1 MKMLTEHTSHTSI
14 INFTTCFKIFHYPFI
29 LLQKNLDMKILISCL
44 SKSWGGMEMFAVQS
58 AQQLLKYNFDVHFF
72 CIKDSKIDLN
82 SEFLPSEKKLRVK
95 SNAYLNFA
103 NIIRL
108 RKYIVQNNIDLI
120 HTQFSRDLWI
130 ISPAL
135 FLIKTHIPLVFTKQ
149 LGSFIIK
156 KDPLHR
162 WLYKRVDKAIAISSI
177 IKKNLI
183 ETTPLNEE
191 KIVVIPNVVDL
202 ERFNPENFNKKRLR
216 KSFCIDENFLVFTNV
231 ARLSPGKG
239 QDIILKAILLI
250 KEQLNDTL
258 FVFIGEAEEREKFY
272 ENNLKNF
279 VRENNLEHLV
289 KFYSF
294 RKDIPE
300 ILAASDVFL
309 FPSYAEAFGI
319 SLIEAMAMGL
329 PNIVCKADGVIDIII
344 ENETSLTFERN
355 DIQTLSENILK
366 LKNDAELRMKLGSN
380 SIQRAKEFSFEKY
393 NHRIMKLYSELLKN

>member
-1 MKMLTEHTSHTSI
+1 M
-14 INFTTCFKIFHYPFI
+14 P
-29 LLQKNLDMKILISCL
+29 QKESYMKILISCL

-58 AQQLLKYNFDVHFF
+58 AQKLISNNCELYIF
-72 CIKDSKIDLN
+72 CIENSKIDLN
-82 SEFLPSEKKLRVK
+82 SNFIPEEKKLRVK
-95 SNAYLNFA
+95 SNFYLNIF
-103 NIIRL
+103 NIWRL
-108 RKYIVQNNIDLI
+108 KKFLETNEIEII
-120 HTQFSRDLWI
+120 HTQFSKDLWTI
-130 ISPAL
+130 TPAL
-135 FLIKTHIPLVFTKQ
+135 NLIKKHIPLVFTKQ

-156 KDPLHR
+156 KDFFHR
-162 WLYKRVDKAIAISSI
+162 WIYKRVDKAIAISRI
-177 IKKNLI
+177 IKQNLI

-202 ERFNPENFNKKRLR
+202 ERFNPENFDRKKIRTT
-216 KSFCIDENFLVFTNV
+216 FGFDENVLVFTNV

-239 QDIILKAILLI
+239 QDIILKAISLI
-250 KEQLNDTL
+250 KEQLKDTL

-279 VRENNLEHLV
+279 VRENNLEQLV
-289 KFYSF
+289 KFYGF

-355 DIQTLSENILK
+355 DVQRLSENILK
-366 LKNDAELRMKLGSN
+366 LKNDAELRMKLSSN
-380 SIQRAKEFSFEKY
+380 SIKRAKEFSFEKY

>member
-1 MKMLTEHTSHTSI
+1 M
-14 INFTTCFKIFHYPFI
+14 P
-29 LLQKNLDMKILISCL
+29 QKETYMKILISCL

-58 AQQLLKYNFDVHFF
+58 AQKLISNNCELYIF
-72 CIKDSKIDLN
+72 CIENSKIDLN
-82 SEFLPSEKKLRVK
+82 SNFIPEEKKLRVK
-95 SNAYLNFA
+95 SNFYLNIF
-103 NIIRL
+103 NIWRL
-108 RKYIVQNNIDLI
+108 KKFLETNEIEII
-120 HTQFSRDLWI
+120 HTQFSKDLWTI
-130 ISPAL
+130 TPAL
-135 FLIKTHIPLVFTKQ
+135 NLIKKHIPLVFTKQ

-156 KDPLHR
+156 KDFFHQ
-162 WLYKRVDKAIAISSI
+162 WIYKRVDKAIAISSI
-177 IKKNLI
+177 IKQNLI

-202 ERFNPENFNKKRLR
+202 ERFNPENFDRKKIRTT
-216 KSFCIDENFLVFTNV
+216 FGFDGNVLVFTNV

-239 QDIILKAILLI
+239 QDIILKAISLI
-250 KEQLNDTL
+250 KEQLKDTL

-279 VRENNLEHLV
+279 VRENNLEQLV
-289 KFYSF
+289 KFYGF

-355 DIQTLSENILK
+355 DVQTLSENILK
-366 LKNDAELRMKLGSN
+366 LKNDAELRMKLSSN
-380 SIQRAKEFSFEKY
+380 SIKRAKEFSFEKY